1 MKYLFTVLF
10 LALFSLPQTATAQIQ
25 VDRDECVQE
34 EQVIPDPYRLHDLN
48 IGCLSIGSN
57 PLTSPYKPT
66 LASDPL
72 RSIETY
78 NWTTEWEKAALRE
91 LYYNAEGQQSN
102 TFSSAWDSTLNAY
115 KVVAQTTREFN
126 AESLVAV
133 STDLRYDAVADT
145 FIYSRQTLLEWED
158 EQPLSSKGFI
168 WDSTEWRPTLATI
181 NTVENGLVT
190 VSVFQTYDGNLGMLV
205 NRSQNFNEYD
215 EMGRHMFTRTERWN
229 SDLGAWVTTSRNST
243 TYEERTTI
251 NTREAFNSADS
262 TWSIVQR
269 ITTTF
274 NEQMQPLT
282 LTDTPFAAGQPA
294 PSLRFTW
301 AYDESGFLIEVAQLT
316 ELSPPNN
323 EFQNVART
331 LYTNDEDGDIL
342 ETISQSFQ
350 EGDWVNIRRSVYT
363 YLPALVSNED
373 EKTLSTAVLNIYPSP
388 SRGPVNIDI
397 QLDQPSALHVDVYD
411 ILGRHVTTLTN
422 TSMATGAQH
431 LVWEPQDAAAGLY
444 FVRVQLDNT
453 VKTRR
458 VTLVK

>member
-1 MKYLFTVLF
+1 MKYLFTVLL

-25 VDRDECVQE
+25 VDRDECAQA
-34 EQVIPDPYRLHDLN
+34 EQVIPDQYKLHDLN
-48 IGCLSIGSN
+48 FGCLSIGSH
-57 PLTSPYKPT
+57 LSTSPFKPT

-126 AESLVAV
+126 ADSLVAV
-133 STDLRYDAVADT
+133 STDLIYDAAADT
-145 FIYSRQTLLEWED
+145 FIYSRQTLIEWEG
-158 EQPLSSKGFI
+158 EQPLSSRAFI

-243 TYEERTTI
+243 TYEERTTT
-251 NTREAFNSADS
+251 NTRESYNSADS
-262 TWSIVQR
+262 TWSIIQR

-274 NEQMQPLT
+274 NEQMQPLA

-294 PSLRFTW
+294 ASLKMTW
-301 AYDESGFLIEVAQLT
+301 TYDESGFLIEAALLT

-323 EFQNVART
+323 AFQNVTRT

-342 ETISQSFQ
+342 ETIAQIYQ
-350 EGDWVNIRRSVYT
+350 EGAWVNTRRSVYT

-373 EKTLSTAVLNIYPSP
+373 ERPLSTATLDVYPSP
-388 SRGPVNIDI
+388 SRGPVNLKI
-397 QLDQPSALHVDVYD
+397 QLDQPSTLQVDVYD
-411 ILGRHVTTLTN
+411 LLGRHLTTLEKNST
-422 TSMATGAQH
+422 ATGTQH
-431 LVWEPQDAAAGLY
+431 LVWEPRDAAAGLY
-444 FVRVQLDNT
+444 FLRVKVDGNVETRMITMVR
-453 VKTRR
+453 
-458 VTLVK
+458 

>member
-10 LALFSLPQTATAQIQ
+10 LAILSFPQDTIAQNH
-25 VDRDECVQE
+25 VDQE
-34 EQVIPDPYRLHDLN
+34 ECTHVRHVFPEAHGLQGVQAGCLN
-48 IGCLSIGSN
+48 IGTQLSTMSRK
-57 PLTSPYKPT
+57 LKQ
-66 LASDPL
+66 ASDPL

-126 AESLVAV
+126 ADSLVAV
-133 STDLRYDAVADT
+133 STDLIYDAAADT
-145 FIYSRQTLLEWED
+145 FIYSRQTLIEWEG
-158 EQPLSSKGFI
+158 EQPLSSRAFI

-243 TYEERTTI
+243 TYEERTTT
-251 NTREAFNSADS
+251 NTRESYNSADS
-262 TWSIVQR
+262 TWSINQR

-274 NEQMQPLT
+274 NEQMQPLA

-294 PSLRFTW
+294 PSMRITW
-301 AYDESGFLIEVAQLT
+301 TYDESGFLTEEVLLT

-342 ETISQSFQ
+342 EAISQSFQ
-350 EGDWVNIRRSVYT
+350 EGDWVNTRRSVYT

-373 EKTLSTAVLNIYPSP
+373 ERALSTATLEVYPSP
-388 SRGPVNIDI
+388 SRGPVNLDI
-397 QLDQPSALHVDVYD
+397 QLDQPSALQVDVYD

-431 LVWEPQDAAAGLY
+431 LVWQPQNAAAGLY
-444 FVRVQLDNT
+444 FVRVQLDES
-453 VKTRR
+453 VETRA
-458 VTLVK
+458 VTLIR

>member
-1 MKYLFTVLF
+1 MKYLFLVLF
-10 LALFSLPQTATAQIQ
+10 LALISLPQATNAQIH
-25 VDRDECVQE
+25 VDRDECAQA
-34 EQVIPDPYRLHDLN
+34 EQLTPDQYRLHDLN
-48 IGCLSIGSN
+48 IGCLSIGSH
-57 PLTSPYKPT
+57 LSTSPFKHP

-115 KVVAQTTREFN
+115 KVVAQTTRAFN
-126 AESLVAV
+126 ADSLVAV
-133 STDLRYDAVADT
+133 STDLIYDAAADT
-145 FIYSRQTLLEWED
+145 FIYSRQTLIEWEG
-158 EQPLSSKGFI
+158 EQPLSSRAFI

-243 TYEERTTI
+243 TYEERTTT
-251 NTREAFNSADS
+251 NTRESYNSADS
-262 TWSIVQR
+262 TWSIIQR

-274 NEQMQPLT
+274 NEQMQPLA

-294 PSLRFTW
+294 ASLKMTW
-301 AYDESGFLIEVAQLT
+301 TYDESGFLIEAALLT

-323 EFQNVART
+323 AFQNVTRT

-342 ETISQSFQ
+342 ETIAQIYQ
-350 EGDWVNIRRSVYT
+350 EGAWVNTRRSVYT
-363 YLPALVSNED
+363 YLPALVSNKD
-373 EKTLSTAVLNIYPSP
+373 ERALSTATLEVYPSP
-388 SRGPVNIDI
+388 SRGSVNLDI
-397 QLDQPSALHVDVYD
+397 QLDQPSALQVDVYD
-411 ILGRHVTTLTN
+411 ILGRRVTTLAN

-444 FVRVQLDNT
+444 FVRVQLDES
-453 VKTRR
+453 VETRAF
-458 VTLVK
+458 TLIR